1 MLKYSFGALVVVM
14 MIFEVGT
21 VNGSKS
27 RTWIGPET
35 FYEGELPSP
44 RQGHA
49 MLSTDDG
56 VLYLFGGWGNS
67 GKRLKYTNIHRNMY
81 VNLAQLPETKLNK
94 YSMLFFPK

>member
-1 MLKYSFGALVVVM
+1 MLKFSFGALLVLM
-14 MIFEVGT
+14 TFHVGT
-21 VNGSKS
+21 VNGSKL

-35 FYEGELPSP
+35 FFEGALPSP

-67 GKRLKYTNIHRNMY
+67 GEILKFKFIYIHINLQGY
-81 VNLAQLPETKLNK
+81 LAQLAEK
-94 YSMLFFPK
+94 FFSNAKFSFL